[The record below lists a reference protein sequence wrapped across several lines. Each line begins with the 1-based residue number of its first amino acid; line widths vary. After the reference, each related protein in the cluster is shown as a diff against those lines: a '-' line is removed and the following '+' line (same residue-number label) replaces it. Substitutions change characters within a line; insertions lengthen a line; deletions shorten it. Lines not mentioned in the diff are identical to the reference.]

1 MSIAPESQPHSLMPA
16 SAAPSP
22 PSSQAPDVDAL
33 AIPDCVYRLTV
44 QQYHTM
50 VDAGCFDSDELARP
64 KLELLEGVL
73 VTMSPIRP
81 PHRLLVDELM
91 YWALDHLDRREFR
104 VSVQNPIEIPSSNS
118 EPEPDLVVFRP
129 YEPGM
134 RHASEQDLLL
144 IIEVAETSLVKD
156 LGQKLRVYASAGVP
170 EYWVV
175 DIPGRQLHV
184 HRRPQG
190 DCYDEVAVLPQ
201 SESASPLIDEKAT
214 LDLSK
219 LFAVLDVK

>member
-1 MSIAPESQPHSLMPA
+1 VAG
-16 SAAPSP
+16 
-22 PSSQAPDVDAL
+22 VDAI

-44 QQYHTM
+44 EQYHAM
-50 VDAGCFDSDELARP
+50 VDAGCFDSDELVRP

-104 VSVQNPIEIPSSNS
+104 VSVQNPIEAPSSNS

-129 YEPGM
+129 LEPGM

-144 IIEVAETSLVKD
+144 IIEVAETSLAMD
-156 LGQKLRVYASAGVP
+156 LGQKLRVYARAGVP

-184 HRRPQG
+184 HRQPKG
-190 DCYDEVAVLPQ
+190 DRYEEAAVVPQ
-201 SESASPLIDEKAT
+201 SASASPLIDENVVLELA
-214 LDLSK
+214 K